1 MKRSQLTVQWRDGL
15 HIRPAARL
23 VRLAQNFRS
32 SIVLRA
38 NGRIADAR
46 SILSVMLLCAALGTV
61 IDVDASGADEEQAL
75 RAVENAFVSADDPTD
90 DDSGRDL
97 EVRGNRP

>member
-61 IDVDASGADEEQAL
+61 IDVEASGADEELAL

-97 EVRGNRP
+97 EVRGTRP

>member
-1 MKRSQLTVQWRDGL
+1 MKQSQLTVQWRDGL

-61 IDVDASGADEEQAL
+61 IDVEASGADEEQAL

>member
-61 IDVDASGADEEQAL
+61 IDVEASGADEEQAL

-97 EVRGNRP
+97 EARGNRP